1 MSHSPEFS
9 LQDDIIYLNH
19 AAVSPWPQ
27 RTVKAVSEFAAE
39 NGMQGSLSY
48 PQWMQTEQALR
59 EQLRDLINAPSSDD
73 IALVKNTSEALSFVA
88 SGIDWHA
95 GDNLVSSNQEFPS
108 NRIVW
113 ESLSPLGVELRQ
125 ADLDSA
131 DTPEDAL
138 FRLVDENTRMI
149 AVSSVQ
155 YASGIRMDLERIGL
169 FCEQKGILF
178 CIDAIQSIGAV
189 PLDVQACK
197 AHFVAADGHKW
208 MTGPEGLGVFYCEP
222 SRRNE
227 LRLTQFGWHMVEAV
241 GDFDRK
247 EWQPAASAR
256 RFECGSPNMLAIH
269 ALHAS
274 LSLLLETG
282 MEQVSERILANSRFL
297 FDGLKTMG
305 YTIVTPTA
313 TGRFA
318 GIVSFNH
325 PDIASDRIHAKL
337 DENGVFCAL
346 RGGNIRFSPHFY
358 TPRHHLERA
367 LHLLKPE
374 TFL

>member
-1 MSHSPEFS
+1 MSYSTEFA
-9 LQDDIIYLNH
+9 LQDEVIYLNH

-27 RTVKAVSEFAAE
+27 RTVNAVSAFAAE
-39 NGMQGSLSY
+39 NGNQGSLSY

-59 EQLRDLINAPSSDD
+59 DQLRDLINAPSSND

-88 SGIDWHA
+88 AGIDWHA

-138 FRLVDENTRMI
+138 FNLVDEKTRMI
-149 AVSSVQ
+149 AISSVQ
-155 YASGIRMDLERIGL
+155 YATGTKMDLERIGR
-169 FCEQKGILF
+169 FCEEKGLLF

-208 MTGPEGLGVFYCEP
+208 MTGPEGLGVFYCNA
-222 SRRNE
+222 SMRDK

-282 MEQVSERILANSRFL
+282 MELVSDHILANSRFL
-297 FDGLKTMG
+297 FDGLMAMG
-305 YTIVTPTA
+305 YSIVTPTT
-313 TGRFA
+313 TGRYA
-318 GIVSFNH
+318 GIVSFYHSN
-325 PDIASDRIHAKL
+325 IASDKIHAKL

-358 TPRHHLERA
+358 TPRAHLEHV
-367 LHLLKPE
+367 LELLKPE
-374 TFL
+374 TFQ